1 MPICMFIR
9 GDTGK
14 LMENGEFDIRD
25 SKNDDESNESNEYN
39 LNIPNSYDILKSL
52 MGENIN
58 KKNTPFLSKYHGI
71 FRDKFDVCS
80 IQFAIHYMFES
91 KLNSNFLT
99 NVATI
104 QKKRVFYWYLLRWE
118 KNI

>member
-1 MPICMFIR
+1 MFIR

-58 KKNTPFLSKYHGI
+58 KKKHHSYPNIMVYLETNLTCVLFSLRFIICLK
-71 FRDKFDVCS
+71 V
-80 IQFAIHYMFES
+80 
-91 KLNSNFLT
+91 KLNST
-99 NVATI
+99 TS
-104 QKKRVFYWYLLRWE
+104 
-118 KNI
+118 